1 MLDFLDICDII
12 KVEIER
18 WKTLK
23 KPERKNKME
32 YFEIMDTNFTEV
44 REWDEFQADL
54 AEALETG
61 EWPEDRWEAKAG
73 E

>member
-1 MLDFLDICDII
+1 
-12 KVEIER
+12 
-18 WKTLK
+18 
-23 KPERKNKME
+23 ME
-32 YFEIMDTNFTEV
+32 YFEYMDTMMTEV

>member
-1 MLDFLDICDII
+1 
-12 KVEIER
+12 
-18 WKTLK
+18 
-23 KPERKNKME
+23 ME
-32 YFEIMDTNFTEV
+32 YFEYMDTMMTEV

-61 EWPEDRWEAKAG
+61 KWPEDRWEAKAG